1 MELEVVSFDASKRRK
16 KCSKT
21 LGGTVTKGK
30 PRRSLAVWFCRFP
43 WMPEGMFGDG
53 VRKGVGM

>member
-1 MELEVVSFDASKRRK
+1 MVSFDASKRRK

-43 WMPEGMFGDG
+43 WMPEGMFGEG